1 MPEPRLPDQHPNTD
15 PADEIRR
22 RLLHWFARFGRSLP
36 WRAPPGAARDPWRVL
51 VSEVML
57 QQTTAQVVA
66 ERFES
71 FMARF
76 PTPTAMAE
84 ASLEAVLHA
93 WQGLGYYSRARALHR
108 AAGLIVRRHG
118 GRVPQEEACLR
129 ALPGI
134 GPYTARAVAA
144 LAFGR
149 AVIPVDAHV
158 ERVLARLFALEMPR
172 SRLQRQLEPLLGA
185 LAEGHAGG
193 PLAEALMDLGAAV
206 CRPARPLCS
215 RCPLADLCRA
225 RATGRETALP
235 LPSPKRAREKR
246 RQAVFL
252 LTRGDGAVLLRRR
265 PPRGLL
271 GGLLELP
278 QVDLPAGQERACP
291 PAGLPRDG
299 WRRLPG
305 RVRHLFTHIELE
317 CVVHVRRLREGEEAR
332 EAPDRLWCRP
342 EGLARYPLSSLVRKL
357 LAHAGVSVPASG
369 RQASGR

>member
-1 MPEPRLPDQHPNTD
+1 MPEPPPPDQHPDT
-15 PADEIRR
+15 ASAREIRA
-22 RLLHWFARFGRSLP
+22 RLLRWFRRCGRSLP
-36 WRAPPGAARDPWRVL
+36 WRAPPGAVRDPWRVL
-51 VSEVML
+51 VSEIML

-84 ASLEAVLHA
+84 APLEAVLHA
-93 WQGLGYYSRARALHR
+93 WQGLGYYGRARALHR
-108 AAGLIVRRHG
+108 AAGIIARRHG
-118 GRVPQEEACLR
+118 GRVPEEEACLR

-149 AVIPVDAHV
+149 PVVPADAHV

-172 SRLQRQLEPLLGA
+172 PRLRRRLEPLLDA
-185 LAEGHAGG
+185 LAAGHAGG

-206 CRPARPLCS
+206 CRPARPLCP

-235 LPSPKRAREKR
+235 LRSPKRARVRR

-252 LTRGDGAVLLRRR
+252 LTRADGALLLRRR

-278 QVDLPAGQERACP
+278 QVELPAGCDRAGP
-291 PAGLPRDG
+291 PAELPQQG

-305 RVRHLFTHIELE
+305 AVRHQFTHIELE
-317 CVVHVRRLREGEEAR
+317 CVVHVRRLRAGERPKET
-332 EAPDRLWCRP
+332 PDQLWCRP
-342 EGLARYPLSSLVRKL
+342 EGLADYPLSSLLRKL
-357 LAHAGVSVPASG
+357 LDHAGVSVPASG